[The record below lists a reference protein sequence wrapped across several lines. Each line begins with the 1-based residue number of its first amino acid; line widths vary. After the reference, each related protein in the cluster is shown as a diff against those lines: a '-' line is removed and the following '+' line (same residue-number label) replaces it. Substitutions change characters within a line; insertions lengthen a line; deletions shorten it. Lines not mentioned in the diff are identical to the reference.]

1 MRNSSGIRVH
11 ASLSLD
17 ITSSWSIR
25 HSSLAPQVDHL
36 YTRVATVLSRKIMES
51 EPEMPSLGRDSRLPG
66 VYPSCCGVRSFS
78 GHSTRVV
85 PLCGV

>member
-1 MRNSSGIRVH
+1 MRNSPGIRVH

-17 ITSSWSIR
+17 ITLSIR

-51 EPEMPSLGRDSRLPG
+51 EPEMPSLRRDSRLPG
-66 VYPSCCGVRSFS
+66 MYRSCCSVRSFS

>member
-1 MRNSSGIRVH
+1 MRNSPGIRVH

-17 ITSSWSIR
+17 ITLSIR

-36 YTRVATVLSRKIMES
+36 YTRVATVLFRKIMES
-51 EPEMPSLGRDSRLPG
+51 EPEMPSLRRDSRLPG
-66 VYPSCCGVRSFS
+66 MYRSCCSVRSFS